1 MTSKTHSGM
10 NDKFNYFELT
20 HINVCLSKANIS
32 LISLLRRSYYWIAH
46 FHVCTLNHASSKTCR
61 DVLSH

>member
-1 MTSKTHSGM
+1 MTSKTDSGM

-32 LISLLRRSYYWIAH
+32 LISLLRRSRYWIAH
-46 FHVCTLNHASSKTCR
+46 FHVCTLNHASSKIR